1 MEFAHN
7 AVDAFAVLSV
17 IAVVAVVLIFVYSPS
32 NKERFDKAA
41 ESILRDEDRPWSE
54 KRDRRRR

>member
-17 IAVVAVVLIFVYSPS
+17 IAVVAIVLLFVYWPS

-54 KRDRRRR
+54 KRDGRR